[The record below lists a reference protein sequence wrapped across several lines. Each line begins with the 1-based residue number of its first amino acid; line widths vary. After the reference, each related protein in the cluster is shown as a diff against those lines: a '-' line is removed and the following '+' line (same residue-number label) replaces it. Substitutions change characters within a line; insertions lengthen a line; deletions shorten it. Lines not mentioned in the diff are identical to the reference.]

1 MHKIL
6 SIVFLVSTLASYS
19 QSAKLKVW
27 LDPISESIMHQYGM
41 ELDHGEVKKGVYVI
55 NDFTAQ
61 ERQWLIESGIRFDVL
76 IDDLENHYAERAT
89 MDIEAEAN
97 GSRSLCEGSDLE
109 TFDTPE
115 NFGLG
120 SRGGFFTYQE
130 FLNHLDSMHAKY
142 SEIIT
147 QRTPI
152 DTFTTIEGREIF
164 WVRISDSASLN
175 QNEPEALYTSI
186 HHAREPQSLAQL
198 IFYMW
203 YLLENYG
210 TDAEVTHL
218 VNNTEMYFIPMI
230 NPDGYIFN
238 ETTNPNGGGLWRKNR
253 RDNLDGEMGVDLN
266 RNYEYQWAYDNN
278 GSSPNTNSQT
288 YRGTSPASRRADRR
302 QHRRCG
308 NSCC

>member
-1 MHKIL
+1 MHKIF
-6 SIVFLVSTLASYS
+6 SFLFLLTTLHSYS

-27 LDPISESIMHQYGM
+27 LDPISESIMHQYGV
-41 ELDHGEVKKGVYVI
+41 ELDHGEVKKVVYVI

-61 ERQWLIESGIRFDVL
+61 ERQWLSEAGVRFDVL
-76 IDDLENHYAERAT
+76 IDNLEDHYAQRAT
-89 MDIEAEAN
+89 LNIEAEAD
-97 GSRSLCEGSDLE
+97 GSRSLCDDSDLE

-120 SRGGFFTYQE
+120 SMGGFFTYQE
-130 FLNHLDSMHAKY
+130 FLDNLDSMYAKY
-142 SEIIT
+142 PEIIT
-147 QRTPI
+147 PKTAI
-152 DTFTTIEGREIF
+152 DTFTSIEDREIF

-175 QNEPEALYTSI
+175 QTEPEALYTSI

-210 TDAEVTHL
+210 SDAEVTHL
-218 VNNTEMYFIPMI
+218 VDNTEMYFIPMI

-253 RDNLDGEMGVDLN
+253 RDNLDGEMGVDPN
-266 RNYEYQWAYDNN
+266 RNYA
-278 GSSPNTNSQT
+278 
-288 YRGTSPASRRADRR
+288 
-302 QHRRCG
+302 
-308 NSCC
+308 